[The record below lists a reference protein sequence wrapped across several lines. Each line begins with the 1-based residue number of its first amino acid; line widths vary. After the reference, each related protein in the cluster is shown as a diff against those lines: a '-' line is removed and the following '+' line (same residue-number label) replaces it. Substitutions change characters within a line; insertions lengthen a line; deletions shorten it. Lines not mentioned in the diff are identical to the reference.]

1 MSATVSLIDPTTLN
15 PSSQGNSR
23 LARPPVFITRT
34 DQQTS
39 ADLLEALLS
48 DAKAYR
54 LQMLALSKS
63 AANFGYALEKI
74 AHSKAAIRDS
84 SNISSS
90 LQAAAGLHYLIS
102 NHHQVLGDTV
112 YKQFMIPLLQQLDTY
127 KANMESSEAQYER
140 SMKEMS
146 QKIKE
151 TEAAS
156 MENGRKRQRD
166 LLQFRQFLSTLA
178 MQVDELEHMKLG
190 YYFSNLEAEQAQLQ
204 MILQKTSTVVRAQ
217 VELYERLA
225 SKGLNDAL
233 LAPMTTQGPDPYC
246 SNPTKTELPSI
257 FSATVAIPTPK
268 AGGAGTNTSP
278 YGTSMPDLHST
289 TSRKLHHITSRDRL
303 LFGDTSSI
311 ASRDSMVRLA
321 SAASAM
327 ANSSKMVS
335 TSAPPYDQVVGEPDN
350 SQNESEASLE
360 REPRDPEE
368 AASVPQPFNSSHS
381 AGEHQEPSSTNM
393 APNEIHLS
401 SNSSERGSLA
411 RASLLGSRPESRS
424 NLELASHPTETS
436 IHIPQDSELLRNS
449 DFTYSCEPSDELEH
463 QSHHGRLDLS
473 RHEAYA
479 FGGFD
484 DVDGGLHRPISSSSL
499 HLRHSRAASHQ
510 LHGLGHRSSD
520 GQLSNSAASHSGASS
535 THSASSDH
543 ILHHRSASRA
553 STDADTAIIGTSLDD
568 PFYTSMV
575 KQTDLRAAFD
585 GGMPAFYADE
595 VEDLQ
600 VQPSSQSRRQSLGSG
615 SVQGSRP
622 QSRCEQ
628 DQELKTLQGSKR
640 ASMESLSVVA

>member
-102 NHHQVLGDTV
+102 NHHQVL
-112 YKQFMIPLLQQLDTY
+112 QLDTY

-233 LAPMTTQGPDPYC
+233 LAPVSGELCNCTAGP
-246 SNPTKTELPSI
+246 
-257 FSATVAIPTPK
+257 FWGVAI
-268 AGGAGTNTSP
+268 S
-278 YGTSMPDLHST
+278 
-289 TSRKLHHITSRDRL
+289 
-303 LFGDTSSI
+303 F
-311 ASRDSMVRLA
+311 
-321 SAASAM
+321 
-327 ANSSKMVS
+327 
-335 TSAPPYDQVVGEPDN
+335 
-350 SQNESEASLE
+350 
-360 REPRDPEE
+360 
-368 AASVPQPFNSSHS
+368 
-381 AGEHQEPSSTNM
+381 
-393 APNEIHLS
+393 
-401 SNSSERGSLA
+401 
-411 RASLLGSRPESRS
+411 
-424 NLELASHPTETS
+424 
-436 IHIPQDSELLRNS
+436 
-449 DFTYSCEPSDELEH
+449 
-463 QSHHGRLDLS
+463 
-473 RHEAYA
+473 
-479 FGGFD
+479 
-484 DVDGGLHRPISSSSL
+484 
-499 HLRHSRAASHQ
+499 
-510 LHGLGHRSSD
+510 
-520 GQLSNSAASHSGASS
+520 
-535 THSASSDH
+535 
-543 ILHHRSASRA
+543 
-553 STDADTAIIGTSLDD
+553 
-568 PFYTSMV
+568 
-575 KQTDLRAAFD
+575 
-585 GGMPAFYADE
+585 
-595 VEDLQ
+595 
-600 VQPSSQSRRQSLGSG
+600 
-615 SVQGSRP
+615 
-622 QSRCEQ
+622 
-628 DQELKTLQGSKR
+628 
-640 ASMESLSVVA
+640 